1 VQHRRPAE
9 TLSTPLGFR
18 GVLICEIP
26 VSEYACHAMQ
36 ENTTD
41 EQLMLNYR
49 NGDAE
54 AFEVLYQK
62 HKGPLYRYVL
72 RQCDESY
79 VDEIF
84 QDIWMKI
91 INARERYKANAKFT
105 TWLYNI
111 AHNRIIDHYRR
122 QNIRPVGNNEGNV
135 EAMPTHENR
144 QPDQQAQNSEH
155 VELLLTAIRNLPSD
169 QRDTFLLHE
178 EAGLNIE
185 EIAETT
191 GVSFEAAKSRLR
203 YAIKKLRDDMKA
215 LL

>member
-1 VQHRRPAE
+1 
-9 TLSTPLGFR
+9 
-18 GVLICEIP
+18 
-26 VSEYACHAMQ
+26 MQ

-49 NGDAE
+49 DGDAE

-62 HKGPLYRYVL
+62 HKGSLYRYVL

-91 INARERYKANAKFT
+91 INARKRYEVNAKFT

-111 AHNRIIDHYRR
+111 AHNRIIDYYRR
-122 QNIRPVGNNEGNV
+122 QNIRPVSNSEGEIESAPSHTNK
-135 EAMPTHENR
+135 
-144 QPDQQAQNSEH
+144 QPEQQAQNNEQ
-155 VELLLTAIRNLPSD
+155 VEQLFTAIRNLPND

-178 EAGLNIE
+178 EAGLSID
-185 EIAETT
+185 EIAQAT
-191 GVSFEAAKSRLR
+191 GVNFETAKSRLR
-203 YAIKKLRDDMKA
+203 YAIRKLRDDMKG

>member
-1 VQHRRPAE
+1 
-9 TLSTPLGFR
+9 
-18 GVLICEIP
+18 
-26 VSEYACHAMQ
+26 
-36 ENTTD
+36 
-41 EQLMLNYR
+41 MLNYR
-49 NGDAE
+49 KGEAA
-54 AFEVLYQK
+54 AFEALYQR

-84 QDIWMKI
+84 QDIWMKL
-91 INARERYKANAKFT
+91 INARERYEVNAKFT

-122 QNIRPVGNNEGNV
+122 QNIRPVSN
-135 EAMPTHENR
+135 HEENIKLAPSLETK
-144 QPDQQAQNSEH
+144 QPEQQAQNNEQ
-155 VELLLTAIRNLPSD
+155 VEQLLTAIKSLPND

-178 EAGLNIE
+178 EAGLSID
-185 EIAETT
+185 EIAQTT

-203 YAIKKLRDDMKA
+203 YAINKLRDDMKD

>member
-1 VQHRRPAE
+1 
-9 TLSTPLGFR
+9 
-18 GVLICEIP
+18 
-26 VSEYACHAMQ
+26 MQ

-49 NGDAE
+49 KGEAA
-54 AFEVLYQK
+54 AFETLYQK

-84 QDIWMKI
+84 QDIWMKL
-91 INARERYKANAKFT
+91 INAREGYKAKAKFT

-122 QNIRPVGNNEGNV
+122 QNIRPVSN
-135 EAMPTHENR
+135 HEENIELAPSLNTK
-144 QPDQQAQNSEH
+144 QPDQQAQNNEQT
-155 VELLLTAIRNLPSD
+155 EQLLTAIKNLPND

-178 EAGLNIE
+178 EAGLSID
-185 EIAETT
+185 EIAQTT

-203 YAIKKLRDDMKA
+203 YAMNKLRDDMKG

>member
-1 VQHRRPAE
+1 
-9 TLSTPLGFR
+9 
-18 GVLICEIP
+18 
-26 VSEYACHAMQ
+26 MQ

-49 NGDAE
+49 KGEAA
-54 AFEVLYQK
+54 AFEVLYKK

-84 QDIWMKI
+84 QDIWMKL
-91 INARERYKANAKFT
+91 INARQRYKANAKFT

-122 QNIRPVGNNEGNV
+122 QNIRAVSN
-135 EAMPTHENR
+135 HEESIESAPSLKIE
-144 QPDQQAQNSEH
+144 QPEQQAQNNEQ
-155 VELLLTAIRNLPSD
+155 VAQLLTAIKYLPND
-169 QRDTFLLHE
+169 QRDTFLLYE
-178 EAGLNIE
+178 EAGLSIT
-185 EIAETT
+185 EIAQTT
-191 GVSFEAAKSRLR
+191 GVSIEAAKSRLR
-203 YAIKKLRDDMKA
+203 YAIKKLRADMKD

>member
-1 VQHRRPAE
+1 MRSLLE
-9 TLSTPLGFR
+9 TAILFR
-18 GVLICEIP
+18 D
-26 VSEYACHAMQ
+26 EYNAMQ
-36 ENTTD
+36 ENITD

-49 NGDAE
+49 QGDVA
-54 AFEVLYQK
+54 AFEVLYKK

-72 RQCDESY
+72 RQCDDAF

-84 QDIWMKI
+84 QDIWMKL
-91 INARERYKANAKFT
+91 INARTTYKNTAKFT

-122 QNIRPVGNNEGNV
+122 QNIRPVSNNE
-135 EAMPTHENR
+135 ENIESTPSLQEN
-144 QPDQQAQNSEH
+144 QPDQLAQNNERGKH
-155 VELLLTAIRNLPSD
+155 LLTAIKNLPSD

-178 EAGLNIE
+178 EIGLSID
-185 EIAETT
+185 EIAQTT

-203 YAIKKLRDDMKA
+203 YAFKKLRDDMKG

>member
-1 VQHRRPAE
+1 
-9 TLSTPLGFR
+9 
-18 GVLICEIP
+18 
-26 VSEYACHAMQ
+26 MQ

-49 NGDAE
+49 NGEAA
-54 AFEVLYQK
+54 AFEALYQR

-84 QDIWMKI
+84 QDIWMKL
-91 INARERYKANAKFT
+91 INAREGYKAKAKFT

-122 QNIRPVGNNEGNV
+122 QNIRPVSNHEENIELTPSLKTEQPEQQAKNNE
-135 EAMPTHENR
+135 
-144 QPDQQAQNSEH
+144 QAEQ
-155 VELLLTAIRNLPSD
+155 LLTAIKNLPND

-178 EAGLNIE
+178 EAGLSID
-185 EIAETT
+185 EIAKTT

-203 YAIKKLRDDMKA
+203 YAMNKLRDDMKG